1 MTANGDRSNS
11 VTSDNRACILA
22 ASVAAM
28 VVSRGFVDQS
38 GGNPMADPKEESR
51 HILVVNDTEEI
62 LDLFRDII
70 ESLGYRMTAWS
81 FSPDD
86 LAKVTEILPD
96 LIILDLMVGPTELQ
110 GWALLQKLRMSP
122 PTEDIPVIVCTAAT
136 NWVREQE
143 GWLAANAVKV
153 VLKPFKVAHLEHAI
167 EQALDLPEVTAS
179 GELVEES
186 NARPPS
192 RQPPDKGSA
201 SSKPH

>member
-1 MTANGDRSNS
+1 
-11 VTSDNRACILA
+11 
-22 ASVAAM
+22 
-28 VVSRGFVDQS
+28 
-38 GGNPMADPKEESR
+38 MADTGQQAR

-62 LDLFRDII
+62 LDLFRDIL
-70 ESLGYRMTAWS
+70 EGMGHRMTAWS

-96 LIILDLMVGPTELQ
+96 LIILDLMLGPTELQ
-110 GWALLQKLRMSP
+110 GWALLQKIRMSP

-179 GELVEES
+179 AEFVEAEQPS
-186 NARPPS
+186 NN
-192 RQPPDKGSA
+192 PDSSQDPADGNA
-201 SSKPH
+201 PTSKPH

>member
-1 MTANGDRSNS
+1 MSGPGVRCDDGQWGS
-11 VTSDNRACILA
+11 VQQRDQRQS
-22 ASVAAM
+22 SVHTGRLRCRDGRL
-28 VVSRGFVDQS
+28 RGFVDQS
-38 GGNPMADPKEESR
+38 GGNPMADPKETSQ

-70 ESLGYRMTAWS
+70 ESLGHRMTAWS

-136 NWVREQE
+136 NWVREQD
-143 GWLAANAVKV
+143 GWL
-153 VLKPFKVAHLEHAI
+153 P
-167 EQALDLPEVTAS
+167 TRSRSSS
-179 GELVEES
+179 G
-186 NARPPS
+186 RS
-192 RQPPDKGSA
+192 R
-201 SSKPH
+201 